1 MGQIG
6 FYNDQ
11 RLPRQVILGL
21 NPAVPFACKDRAGH
35 LDMRHGKIGE
45 APALIGLREIDQ
57 HIDLAALKLIE

>member
-1 MGQIG
+1 MGQVC

-11 RLPRQVILGL
+11 RLPRQVLLGL
-21 NPAVPFACKDRAGH
+21 DSAVTCAGKDRAGH

-57 HIDLAALKLIE
+57 HIDFAALKLIE